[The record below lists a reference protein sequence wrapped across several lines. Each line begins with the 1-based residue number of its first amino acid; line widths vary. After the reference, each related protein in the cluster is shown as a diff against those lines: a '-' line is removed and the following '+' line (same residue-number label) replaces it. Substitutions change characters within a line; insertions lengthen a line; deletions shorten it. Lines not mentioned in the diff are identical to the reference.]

1 MTMATT
7 MEAGGVGAALQ
18 AAEVLESIVSSCLGP
33 EGRQVLCTKPTGDVL
48 FSRDGGR
55 LLEALNV
62 GHPVARMILT
72 CVSVNQNVTGDGAK
86 TFIILLC
93 DLLRGLKAVAD
104 KERGSFGGSIQSQER
119 HWKNCCQWK
128 YISQAILTFQAHVLD
143 YIMAQHLSKH
153 FLSIFSFSGEEKK
166 FCRSSLES
174 LLDAYFCGRVG
185 RNNQKFISQLTCD
198 YFYKCLSHEDC
209 KDEMIDLV
217 DEYFLELCTAVTG
230 LPVSSSRI
238 ISGFVIHRD
247 FSVYCP
253 ADGDMK
259 IIIVTEPIQPA
270 LSTSGSELVVKS
282 EARFQASHVWI
293 TERTKTIM
301 KDLQSKGIKLLL
313 SSVKQQDAVIYYA
326 KLNGISVVECIPSEE
341 ISFLCS
347 IIALSPFMPSWATS
361 QCHISEAALVKFCQP
376 ILLNSKRNVHLGLLS
391 THSFIPHCLV
401 LCGPVQGITDQHIH
415 AFHGA
420 FKVLRQVF
428 KGLYLSYKAQGNNQS
443 ETSNSVTSKDNKQ
456 SHHLTEVYRALFE
469 RQCLDSVLKREDNP
483 SRTQSVL
490 RDTPDLILSSI
501 ESENSIPSTTLTH
514 THKMKGDFESLIRT
528 YPNKIGMINAKEP
541 LLAVRYGCNGD
552 SLIEIS
558 DKHLSVIEGTCKMS
572 SATIGVTSKEV
583 FQDTSKS
590 YCTSFIQAGSVLPVG
605 GHFEILL
612 HYYLLD
618 YSRQCQQPEVSV
630 ISSLI
635 ANALLSVPK
644 TLYKAKRGNKSFCHV
659 YLRTM
664 LALQSKQWMAGS
676 QTGLESVACKYQ
688 LLTSVLHCLTKLLTI
703 DLVIKISKQ
712 PQKTGDDETE
722 EDV

>member
-1 MTMATT
+1 MAAAT
-7 MEAGGVGAALQ
+7 AGGVGVALQ
-18 AAEVLESIVSSCLGP
+18 AAEVLESILSGSVGP

-62 GHPVARMILT
+62 EHPVARMIVT
-72 CVSVNQNVTGDGAK
+72 CVSMNQNVTGDGAK

-93 DLLRGLKAVAD
+93 DLLRGLKAFTE
-104 KERGSFGGSIQSQER
+104 KERGSFGGSIPSQER

-128 YISQAILTFQAHVLD
+128 YISQAILTFQAHILD
-143 YIMAQHLSKH
+143 YIMTQYLRKH

-166 FCRSSLES
+166 VCRSSLES

-198 YFYKCLSHEDC
+198 YFYKCLQHEDG

-230 LPVSSSRI
+230 LPVSSSKI

-253 ADGDMK
+253 ADGDMR

-270 LSTSGSELVVKS
+270 LSTSGSELLINS
-282 EARFQASHVWI
+282 EAQFQASHIWI
-293 TERTKTIM
+293 TEKTKTIM

-313 SSVKQQDAVIYYA
+313 SSVKQQETVIYYA
-326 KLNGISVVECIPSEE
+326 KQNGISVVEYIPSEE
-341 ISFLCS
+341 ISLLCR
-347 IIALSPFMPSWATS
+347 IISLSPFMPSWATS
-361 QCHISEAALVKFCQP
+361 VCHISDTALVTFCRP
-376 ILLNSKRNVHLGLLS
+376 ILLNSRRYVHLGLLS
-391 THSFIPHCLV
+391 THSFIPHCLI
-401 LCGPVQGITDQHIH
+401 LCGPVQGLTDQHIR

-428 KGLYLSYKAQGNNQS
+428 KVLYLSYKVQRSNQN
-443 ETSNSVTSKDNKQ
+443 ETSNSINSKENKQ
-456 SHHLTEVYRALFE
+456 SHHLIEVYRALFE
-469 RQCLDSVLKREDNP
+469 KQHLDSFLISKDNP
-483 SRTQSVL
+483 SRTQSHL
-490 RDTPDLILSSI
+490 RDAPDLVLSSM
-501 ESENSIPSTTLTH
+501 ESKNDILSTTLTQ
-514 THKMKGDFESLIRT
+514 TPKIKEDFESLLCS
-528 YPNKIGMINAKEP
+528 YPNKIGIVDTKEP
-541 LLAVRYGCNGD
+541 LVAISCSCSGD
-552 SLIEIS
+552 SLTDIPDE
-558 DKHLSVIEGTCKMS
+558 HLSVIEQTCKMS
-572 SATIGVTSKEV
+572 RTTIDMKSKEV
-583 FQDTSKS
+583 LQDPSQS

-618 YSRQCQQPEVSV
+618 YSRQCQKPEVSM

-635 ANALLSVPK
+635 ANALLSLPK
-644 TLYKAKRGNKSFCHV
+644 TLYKAKRGSKSFCHV

-664 LALQSKQWMAGS
+664 HALQAKQGVAGS
-676 QTGLESVACKYQ
+676 PAGLESVACKYQ

-703 DLVIKISKQ
+703 DLVISINKQ
-712 PQKTGDDETE
+712 PQKTGDEETE
-722 EDV
+722 EDG

>member
-1 MTMATT
+1 MAMAATT
-7 MEAGGVGAALQ
+7 TAGGIGPALQ
-18 AAEVLESIVSSCLGP
+18 AAEVLESIVSGCLGP

-62 GHPVARMILT
+62 EHPVARMIVT
-72 CVSVNQNVTGDGAK
+72 CVSMNRNVTGDGAK

-93 DLLRGLKAVAD
+93 DLLRGLKAVTD

-119 HWKNCCQWK
+119 LWKNCCQWK
-128 YISQAILTFQAHVLD
+128 YISQAILIFQAHILD
-143 YIMAQHLSKH
+143 YIMAQYLSKH
-153 FLSIFSFSGEEKK
+153 FLSIFSFSGEEKT
-166 FCRSSLES
+166 FCRNSLGS

-198 YFYKCLSHEDC
+198 YFYKCLNHEDG

-238 ISGFVIHRD
+238 ISGFIIHRD

-253 ADGDMK
+253 ADGDMR
-259 IIIVTEPIQPA
+259 IIIVTEPIQPV
-270 LSTSGSELVVKS
+270 LSTSSSELVIKS
-282 EARFQASHVWI
+282 EAQFQASHIWI

-301 KDLQSKGIKLLL
+301 KDLESKGIKLLL
-313 SSVKQQDAVIYYA
+313 SSVKQQDSVIYYA

-341 ISFLCS
+341 ISFLCR
-347 IIALSPFMPSWATS
+347 IIALSPFMPSWVTS
-361 QCHISEAALVKFCQP
+361 QCHISDTALVKFCQP
-376 ILLNSKRNVHLGLLS
+376 ILLNSKRYVHLGLLS

-401 LCGPVQGITDQHIH
+401 LCGPIQGLTDQHIH

-420 FKVLRQVF
+420 FKVLQQVF
-428 KGLYLSYKAQGNNQS
+428 KGLYLSYKVQENSQN

-456 SHHLTEVYRALFE
+456 SHHLTEVYRVLSE
-469 RQCLDSVLKREDNP
+469 RQCLDSLLKSEGNP
-483 SRTQSVL
+483 SRMQSHS

-501 ESENSIPSTTLTH
+501 ESENSIPSITLTH
-514 THKMKGDFESLIRT
+514 THKTKRDFESLVCT
-528 YPNKIGMINAKEP
+528 YPNKIEIINAKEP
-541 LLAVRYGCNGD
+541 LPAIRCGCNGD
-552 SLIEIS
+552 FLIEIP
-558 DKHLSVIEGTCKMS
+558 DKHLSAIEQTCKMIS
-572 SATIGVTSKEV
+572 TTIAVTSKEV
-583 FQDTSKS
+583 FQNTSKS

-618 YSRQCQQPEVSV
+618 YSRQCQQPEVSM

-644 TLYKAKRGNKSFCHV
+644 TLYRAKRGNKSFCHV
-659 YLRTM
+659 YVRTM
-664 LALQSKQWMAGS
+664 HALQAKQWMAGS

-703 DLVIKISKQ
+703 DLVIRINKQ
-712 PQKTGDDETE
+712 PQKSSDDETE

>member
-1 MTMATT
+1 MK
-7 MEAGGVGAALQ
+7 ESAGM
-18 AAEVLESIVSSCLGP
+18 
-33 EGRQVLCTKPTGDVL
+33 CTHIFKTD
-48 FSRDGGR
+48 R
-55 LLEALNV
+55 
-62 GHPVARMILT
+62 RMIVT
-72 CVSVNQNVTGDGAK
+72 CVSKNRNVTGDGAK

-93 DLLRGLKAVAD
+93 DLLRGLKAITD
-104 KERGSFGGSIQSQER
+104 KERSSFGGSIQSQER

-128 YISQAILTFQAHVLD
+128 YISQAILTFQAHILD
-143 YIMAQHLSKH
+143 YIMAQYLSKH

-166 FCRSSLES
+166 FCRSSLEL

-198 YFYKCLSHEDC
+198 YFYKCLSHEDG
-209 KDEMIDLV
+209 KNEMIDLV

-253 ADGDMK
+253 ADGDMR
-259 IIIVTEPIQPA
+259 IIIVTEAIQPA

-282 EARFQASHVWI
+282 ETQFQASHIWV

-301 KDLQSKGIKLLL
+301 NDLQSKGIKLLL

-341 ISFLCS
+341 ISLLCR
-347 IIALSPFMPSWATS
+347 IIALSPFLPSWATS
-361 QCHISEAALVKFCQP
+361 QCHISDAALVKFCQP
-376 ILLNSKRNVHLGLLS
+376 ILLNSKRYVHLDLLS

-401 LCGPVQGITDQHIH
+401 LCGPVQGLTDQHIH

-428 KGLYLSYKAQGNNQS
+428 KVLYLSYKVQGNIQN
-443 ETSNSVTSKDNKQ
+443 ETSNSVTPKDNKQ
-456 SHHLTEVYRALFE
+456 SHHLAEVYRALFE
-469 RQCLDSVLKREDNP
+469 RQCLGSVLKSEGNP
-483 SRTQSVL
+483 SGMQSHL
-490 RDTPDLILSSI
+490 RVTPDLVLSSI
-501 ESENSIPSTTLTH
+501 ESENSIPSTTH
-514 THKMKGDFESLIRT
+514 THKIKGNFESLMCT
-528 YPNKIGMINAKEP
+528 YPNKIGISNAKESIV
-541 LLAVRYGCNGD
+541 AIRCDCDGD
-552 SLIEIS
+552 SLIKIPDE
-558 DKHLSVIEGTCKMS
+558 HVSVVEQTCKIS
-572 SATIGVTSKEV
+572 SCTIIGMTSKEV
-583 FQDTSKS
+583 FQNASKS

-618 YSRQCQQPEVSV
+618 YSRHCQQPEVSM

-644 TLYKAKRGNKSFCHV
+644 TLYKAKKGNKSFCHV
-659 YLRTM
+659 YLRT
-664 LALQSKQWMAGS
+664 LHALQAKQWMAVS

-703 DLVIKISKQ
+703 DLVIRINKQ
-712 PQKTGDDETE
+712 PQKTGDDEAE

>member
-1 MTMATT
+1 M
-7 MEAGGVGAALQ
+7 
-18 AAEVLESIVSSCLGP
+18 IV
-33 EGRQVLCTKPTGDVL
+33 
-48 FSRDGGR
+48 
-55 LLEALNV
+55 
-62 GHPVARMILT
+62 T
-72 CVSVNQNVTGDGAK
+72 CVSMNRNVTGDGAK

-93 DLLRGLKAVAD
+93 DLLRGLKAVTD
-104 KERGSFGGSIQSQER
+104 KERGSLGGSIQSQER

-128 YISQAILTFQAHVLD
+128 YISQAILTFQAHILD
-143 YIMAQHLSKH
+143 YIVVQYLSKH
-153 FLSIFSFSGEEKK
+153 FLSIISFSGEEKK
-166 FCRSSLES
+166 FCRNSLES

-198 YFYKCLSHEDC
+198 YFYKCLSHEDG
-209 KDEMIDLV
+209 KNEMIDLV
-217 DEYFLELCTAVTG
+217 DEHFLELCTAVTG

-253 ADGDMK
+253 ADGDVK

-270 LSTSGSELVVKS
+270 LSTSGSELVINS
-282 EARFQASHVWI
+282 EARFQASHIWI

-341 ISFLCS
+341 ISLLCR

-361 QCHISEAALVKFCQP
+361 QCHISDTALVKFCQP
-376 ILLNSKRNVHLGLLS
+376 IFLNSRRYVHLGLLS

-401 LCGPVQGITDQHIH
+401 LCGPVQGLTDQYIH

-428 KGLYLSYKAQGNNQS
+428 KELYLSYKAQGNNLD
-443 ETSNSVTSKDNKQ
+443 ETSNSVTSEDKKQ
-456 SHHLTEVYRALFE
+456 SHHLIQVYRALFE
-469 RQCLDSVLKREDNP
+469 RQRLDSVLRSKDNP
-483 SRTQSVL
+483 SRMHSNL
-490 RDTPDLILSSI
+490 RATPDLVLSGM
-501 ESENSIPSTTLTH
+501 ESESDIPSTTLTG
-514 THKMKGDFESLIRT
+514 THKINGDFESLLCT
-528 YPNKIGMINAKEP
+528 YPNKIEINANEP
-541 LLAVRYGCNGD
+541 LVGIRCICNGD
-552 SLIEIS
+552 SLIEVP
-558 DKHLSVIEGTCKMS
+558 DEQLNVIEQTCKIS
-572 SATIGVTSKEV
+572 VTSKEV
-583 FQDTSKS
+583 FQNTSKS
-590 YCTSFIQAGSVLPVG
+590 SCTSFIQAGSVLPVG

-618 YSRQCQQPEVSV
+618 YSRQCQKPEISM

-664 LALQSKQWMAGS
+664 HALQTKQWMAGS
-676 QTGLESVACKYQ
+676 QMGLESVACKYQ

-703 DLVIKISKQ
+703 DLVIRINKQ